1 MTKENNLI
9 ASNIFLGSNGDVKLA
24 DLGIAGRFS
33 DHNTFVGRSYWRA
46 PEVVRQ
52 DGMEISSF
60 LALSLPPEVNN
71 TLLQDMTQRLM
82 YPTHIHP
89 YILGKQS
96 FYLSAH
102 QR

>member
-1 MTKENNLI
+1 
-9 ASNIFLGSNGDVKLA
+9 
-24 DLGIAGRFS
+24 
-33 DHNTFVGRSYWRA
+33 
-46 PEVVRQ
+46 
-52 DGMEISSF
+52 MEISSF